1 MFIRAASIYS
11 VYLVPYGDHVCLN
24 MCRNITMSLR
34 FLFPSPMGIMSVSIQ
49 MSKVIEGA
57 ASKVSVP
64 YGDHV
69 CLNLKAA
76 KYGLH
81 VRVSVPYGDH
91 VCLNA
96 DTFRPQFTVS
106 FRPLWGSC
114 LSQSLSM
121 MTASWCG
128 NSFRPLWG
136 SCLSQLSP
144 ASSLR
149 RPSKVSV
156 PYGDHVCLNRNGT
169 MGKKKKQKFPS
180 PMGIMSVSIKRVL
193 HR

>member
-1 MFIRAASIYS
+1 
-11 VYLVPYGDHVCLN
+11 
-24 MCRNITMSLR
+24 MSLR

-114 LSQSLSM
+114 LSQFISEDV
-121 MTASWCG
+121 T
-128 NSFRPLWG
+128 
-136 SCLSQLSP
+136 
-144 ASSLR
+144 SSR
-149 RPSKVSV
+149 QKVSV
-156 PYGDHVCLNRNGT
+156 PYGDHVCLNISYMISFECGCAVSVPYGDHVCLNKGGEKDDEET
-169 MGKKKKQKFPS
+169 EVPFPS
-180 PMGIMSVSIKRVL
+180 PMGIMSVSIKSV
-193 HR
+193 

>member
-1 MFIRAASIYS
+1 
-11 VYLVPYGDHVCLN
+11 
-24 MCRNITMSLR
+24 MSLR

-91 VCLNA
+91 VCLN
-96 DTFRPQFTVS
+96 D
-106 FRPLWGSC
+106 
-114 LSQSLSM
+114 
-121 MTASWCG
+121 
-128 NSFRPLWG
+128 
-136 SCLSQLSP
+136 
-144 ASSLR
+144 LR
-149 RPSKVSV
+149 KENNNV
-156 PYGDHVCLNRNGT
+156 GGGL
-169 MGKKKKQKFPS
+169 FPS
-180 PMGIMSVSIKRVL
+180 PMGIMSVSIQRS
-193 HR
+193 